1 MEQEVKKLSYEEL
14 EKTVQQLSVQVEN
27 LQKRNNDLVDVLN
40 QTNFANTLKRLEW
53 LWLIITTKDS
63 NLPKNFVDECT
74 REFMMIMTPNE
85 NTEE

>member
-27 LQKRNNDLVDVLN
+27 LQKRNNGLVDVLN
-40 QTNFANTLKRLEW
+40 QTNFTNTLKRLEW

-74 REFMMIMTPNE
+74 GEFMMIMTPNE

>member
-14 EKTVQQLSVQVEN
+14 EKTDQQLSVQVEN

-40 QTNFANTLKRLEW
+40 QTNFGNTLKRLEW

-74 REFMMIMTPNE
+74 GEFMMIMTPNE

>member
-74 REFMMIMTPNE
+74 GEFMMIMTPNE

>member
-14 EKTVQQLSVQVEN
+14 EKAAQQLSVQVEQ
-27 LQKRNNDLVDVLN
+27 LQKRNNDLVEVLN

-63 NLPKNFVDECT
+63 TLPKKFVDACIE
-74 REFMMIMTPNE
+74 EFMMIMTPNE